1 MPITL
6 PIVAATNDQMNVRSA
21 IAHTDRDDERQCHAY
36 HAIAATSAT
45 PRKRAPM
52 AQPQP
57 SEALHEIVRERI
69 VRS

>member
-1 MPITL
+1 MPIAL
-6 PIVAATNDQMNVRSA
+6 PTMAATNDQIRMRSA
-21 IAHTDRDDERQCHAY
+21 IAHADSGDVRQCHAY